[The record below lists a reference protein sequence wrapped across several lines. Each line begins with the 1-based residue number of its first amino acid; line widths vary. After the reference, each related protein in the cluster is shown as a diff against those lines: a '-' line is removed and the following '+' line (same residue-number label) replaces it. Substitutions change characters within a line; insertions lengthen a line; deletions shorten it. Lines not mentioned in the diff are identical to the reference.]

1 MWLTA
6 SSDSGKLTFL
16 KKKKSNS
23 VSGMAGVTSDQCTS
37 NNVPLTALRKKS
49 GVIHFYPIKICMGKS
64 IMQVTFASIEF
75 AMTNGDHST
84 ELTESFLLVY
94 RSNWILITA
103 SACCF

>member
-6 SSDSGKLTFL
+6 NSDSGKLTFL

-49 GVIHFYPIKICMGKS
+49 GVV
-64 IMQVTFASIEF
+64 Q
-75 AMTNGDHST
+75 N
-84 ELTESFLLVY
+84 
-94 RSNWILITA
+94 
-103 SACCF
+103 